1 MPGNPRRKIVRKDRG
16 AVYHCWNRC
25 VRGAYLCGR
34 DPHTGQDFSYRRGWL
49 RIREEQ
55 LAALF
60 AIEFGYHAE
69 MSNHLHLVLRTRPDI
84 AHRWS
89 REEVVRRWLTVTRLA
104 KAMGNDLPT
113 PSQQKIQM
121 LLRNKKKIAKL
132 RRRLSSVSWL
142 MGVLCENI
150 ARRANREEERK
161 GKFWESRFQCR
172 RCDSEAAI
180 LVCGM
185 YVDLNQIRAG
195 EARTPETSRYT
206 SAYDRIQGRRQRSP
220 QQKADGWLCELTLRE
235 GPHEDLEGKYRSRSG
250 RRASD
255 QGLLPMKFVDY
266 LQLLEWTGR
275 QLRLGKRGAIPKDL
289 APILERLAI
298 REDMFVDALVSLD
311 ERFGC
316 VLGGPTDLAAAAT
329 EMGVRWLK
337 GQRASRQL
345 FR

>member
-25 VRGAYLCGR
+25 VRGASLCGQDTR
-34 DPHTGQDFSYRRGWL
+34 TGQDFSYRRHWV
-49 RIREEQ
+49 RTREEQ

-60 AIEFGYHAE
+60 AIEFAFHAE
-69 MSNHLHLVLRTRPDI
+69 MANHLHLVLRTRPDI
-84 AHRWS
+84 ARRWS
-89 REEVVRRWLTVTRLA
+89 PAEVVRRWLTITRLA
-104 KAMGNDLPT
+104 KAMGNDVPT
-113 PSQQKIQM
+113 PSPQKTKL

-142 MGVLCENI
+142 MGILCENI
-150 ARRANREEERK
+150 ARRANQEEDRK

-195 EARTPETSRYT
+195 EAKTPETSRYT
-206 SAYDRIQGRRQRSP
+206 SAFDRIQGRSQRSL
-220 QQKADGWLCELTLRE
+220 KNRVDGWLCELTLRD
-235 GPHEDLEGKYRSRSG
+235 GPLEGLDSEYRSRSG

-255 QGLLPMKFVDY
+255 QGLLSIRLEDY
-266 LQLLEWTGR
+266 LQLLDWTGR
-275 QLRLGKRGAIPKDL
+275 QQRPGKRGAIPKSL
-289 APILERLAI
+289 APILDRLAI
-298 REDMFVDALVSLD
+298 CQDALVDSLEHFD
-311 ERFGC
+311 ELFGH
-316 VLGGPTDLAAAAT
+316 VIGHPADLQQAAA

-337 GQRASRQL
+337 GQRANRQL
-345 FR
+345 FK